1 MQIFRELYRLKLNF
15 DQERREVIIYGAF
28 VFMHN
33 LAIVLIVLLVAF
45 IAGIFK
51 ETVIIILAF
60 GLLRRFGGGIH
71 VSSLYFVWFLR
82 SLFSLCWV
90 YCFVF
95 LAISSMSLC
104 LAGLFFL
111 LISSAAL
118 ICVLF
123 YAPREHPNHPF
134 STRMRVRL
142 RALSLVI
149 SLIYRVLLLGVLWGA
164 FEGSYGCWYGAIFQ
178 ALNLLPAGGWF
189 MDKLD
194 KAFSHFSEGGKK
206 PMKKT
211 MLFTA
216 IATLLMLL
224 ASVSAAGACH
234 WMYYQPPMPKALRK
248 A

>member
-1 MQIFRELYRLKLNF
+1 MYGLANILGNFIASKLNF

-71 VSSLYFVWFLR
+71 VSSPLFCMVSSIIVFPLLGILAAVFSGYLLNVALFGRFV
-82 SLFSLCWV
+82 
-90 YCFVF
+90 
-95 LAISSMSLC
+95 
-104 LAGLFFL
+104 FFL

-149 SLIYRVLLLGVLWGA
+149 SLICTGFLLLGVLWGSFLKEA
-164 FEGSYGCWYGAIFQ
+164 TAVGMALIFQ

-194 KAFSHFSEGGKK
+194 KAFSHFFQKEAKS
-206 PMKKT
+206 P
-211 MLFTA
+211 
-216 IATLLMLL
+216 
-224 ASVSAAGACH
+224 
-234 WMYYQPPMPKALRK
+234 
-248 A
+248 